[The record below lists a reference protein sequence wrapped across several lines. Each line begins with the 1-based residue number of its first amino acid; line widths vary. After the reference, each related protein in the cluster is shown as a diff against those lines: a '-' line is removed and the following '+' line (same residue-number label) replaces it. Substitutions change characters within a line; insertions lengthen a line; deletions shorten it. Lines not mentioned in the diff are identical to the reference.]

1 MKTSELEQLI
11 IENPSILRR
20 PIIIDDN
27 KIQVGYNDDD
37 IRVFI
42 PRELRNMFNCVDRN
56 ENCEYCQQLSK
67 QLKGLKEDEKK
78 AD

>member
-27 KIQVGYNDDD
+27 KIQIGYNDDD

-42 PRELRNMFNCVDRN
+42 PRELRNLFSCGDCTD
-56 ENCEYCQQLSK
+56 CEYEK
-67 QLKGLKEDEKK
+67 ALKESFKE
-78 AD
+78 

>member
-20 PIIIDDN
+20 PIIIDDQ
-27 KIQVGYNDDD
+27 KIQIGYNDDD

-42 PRELRNMFNCVDRN
+42 PRELRNLFSC
-56 ENCEYCQQLSK
+56 ENCKEPCEYEHCLKAQL
-67 QLKGLKEDEKK
+67 GEFKK
-78 AD
+78 